1 MGRPVSPKPGLR
13 GPLACFYSE
22 ATGNKPHPSQFS
34 VRFHFHHI
42 RELQK
47 STAETTPNYLLPKR
61 QWARCLRA
69 GHTLLLGTHLGEGSS
84 DSTFASSKPLY
95 VRARLWS
102 CNYCLLPFPVMDFQE
117 TNLFICASVR
127 PKFMMVHK
135 RALLFNDTS
144 SLLGCRASCGER
156 LLSHCA
162 GILFPLH
169 KWVPGHQLNCAW
181 HRPLSTICWI
191 ETMQFTFLQ
200 KRTLTKAKMLKAIK
214 HISIH

>member
-34 VRFHFHHI
+34 VHIRFHHI

-47 STAETTPNYLLPKR
+47 SMAATTPNYLLPKC
-61 QWARCLRA
+61 QWDRCLRA
-69 GHTLLLGTHLGEGSS
+69 GHILLFGTHLVRGALIQHLHHPNHCMLKHSS
-84 DSTFASSKPLY
+84 DPAATVYFLFLLWTFK
-95 VRARLWS
+95 RLIYSFVLQWDLSLWWS
-102 CNYCLLPFPVMDFQE
+102 INGHCCSMIQ
-117 TNLFICASVR
+117 
-127 PKFMMVHK
+127 
-135 RALLFNDTS
+135 ALCWVAVPA
-144 SLLGCRASCGER
+144 GGER
-156 LLSHCA
+156 LLSRCA

-169 KWVPGHQLNCAW
+169 KWVPGHQLNCVW

-200 KRTLTKAKMLKAIK
+200 KRNLTKAKMVEAIK